1 MESLSVDDAIK
12 KYDIPV
18 LTPAMD
24 EDELKNSSYVLIRH
38 GLSIFNY
45 NIMVTNKEHGEG
57 SAQSRAVE
65 TNKELIDPELHPV
78 G

>member
-57 SAQSRAVE
+57 SA
-65 TNKELIDPELHPV
+65 
-78 G
+78 